1 MASDLLLSITAMR
14 PWMEKSTFSDE
25 QRGQEKVYEIGLVG
39 NEVLAVPVN
48 EHEEL
53 GKVIENRI
61 LV

>member
-1 MASDLLLSITAMR
+1 MASDLLLSIMAMR
-14 PWMEKSTFSDE
+14 PWMGKSTFSDE
-25 QRGQEKVYEIGLVG
+25 HRGQEKVYVIGLAG
-39 NEVLAVPVN
+39 SEVLAVPVN